1 LENIRSFKSTNRRN
15 KSLEVVHLAN
25 GENHLDPYLNVFNSL
40 TVAMRKITSSLP
52 LQELA
57 KLVLADNKADT
68 SRGNKF
74 IDIGFSAE
82 HNQKRRRRHGGV
94 AIPNKLEKT
103 PTQPDTI
110 FHKALLGMTDLLDLV
125 CQDDA
130 KGKVFR
136 DPLREALFA
145 GTLVKGNRIEALR
158 VALTNSDNVVSCHCD
173 DKNDVS
179 QNFEGV
185 INFSKWLL
193 LDGVWWRLSLIG
205 YSRKSVAG
213 CLRRIKLYKP
223 LVARIS
229 NFYKA
234 MPVER
239 KLITPALLQPA
250 KFSSCDE
257 AYRLKPHANKCVFYS
272 VFVDSLTR
280 LQKHLHLSVWH
291 VLALVTNTIVSET
304 PDYFRFVSNHFL
316 NLSGKHLQ
324 KIRAQG
330 PTAFALNFYSRL
342 FDEKDRRRTLHLK
355 VPGQRHQPHYNT
367 RQNDVVVLKSI
378 ANFFRLYQAFQHL
391 DSKLASDRH
400 FYGKAIANLEAG
412 YQTTGVFG
420 AGCLTAQHLIHIG
433 ALCGLFP
440 PEMLL
445 HAEIGIT
452 TNSYKY
458 LRRWEGMTDHHEDTR
473 QLLACVGHQCRTS
486 EAVAE
491 NLICKYGQDLTQPPP
506 PPLLVPNRPKPKA
519 PPPSTTGQMT
529 RKEKAYWADQSPVWT
544 TKSSPYRDSIFKD
557 QYLYDLDDDKKLVEV
572 TASGVRTVEFLS
584 SRCLSSVHKEPPVAF
599 SYWRLKAKSKRPVSQ
614 MKGST
619 RKHLRRL
626 MALPPASLSSNEMN
640 RSVTEPR
647 ARLKIAE
654 SDDDSVA
661 DSDAHQ
667 EEDDQSYQD
676 DDQLIMQFIS
686 LPANNCPPS
695 FPNRKVGRPKKP
707 LPPDMPD
714 FNFDQLLDDNDS
726 DADESDDD
734 GSEMQANPPPSVP
747 NRKLGRQTKKKS
759 YMPDSNFVD
768 AVHLLVHNDS
778 DADDSEDDGSDDDGC
793 DGYDESDEWL
803 PRSGSRTT
811 NIDIQRGRIEQ
822 HRESTDN
829 VKKRTTDIDIQ
840 RRKIE
845 QHRESTDNVK
855 KRKKTNAPVT
865 FAKAHAGNCRTGKI
879 SSKRARPGGVDAAVL
894 HVDKME
900 CKKQKRSPKS
910 STGKRSESAARTTF
924 ELPGEVEC
932 TSGVLGKSRKNTMVD
947 DNIDSEVQTTR
958 VEALYKRRL
967 AAIAKRKVRL
977 EEEDAALESSAG
989 EYCKS
994 WKRLD
999 EFTQI
1004 TWGEDDTSSDEE
1016 EWQEVNKGRFENLA
1030 VAKPIPLSISLSPII
1045 PPTSISIPSSIRM
1058 PLKLEQAATKALHLP
1073 PFHNQ
1078 FISRETFDR
1087 PARPG
1092 ESHPTTMVASHFSY
1106 PSGPGRPNATWF
1118 PPSDL
1123 GSDIV
1128 AAFSPGSLLAPDG
1141 KRYHESRN
1149 IAATY
1154 LFVAAVLQGDAK
1166 FMGSVLAPQRCLQAS
1181 VTLMVDKKRHDSLF
1195 DARPLGVITSHI
1207 DNNGFSFS
1215 FVNAQGLFI
1224 GPQLTT
1230 NT

>member
-1 LENIRSFKSTNRRN
+1 
-15 KSLEVVHLAN
+15 
-25 GENHLDPYLNVFNSL
+25 
-40 TVAMRKITSSLP
+40 
-52 LQELA
+52 
-57 KLVLADNKADT
+57 
-68 SRGNKF
+68 
-74 IDIGFSAE
+74 
-82 HNQKRRRRHGGV
+82 
-94 AIPNKLEKT
+94 
-103 PTQPDTI
+103 
-110 FHKALLGMTDLLDLV
+110 
-125 CQDDA
+125 
-130 KGKVFR
+130 
-136 DPLREALFA
+136 
-145 GTLVKGNRIEALR
+145 
-158 VALTNSDNVVSCHCD
+158 
-173 DKNDVS
+173 
-179 QNFEGV
+179 
-185 INFSKWLL
+185 
-193 LDGVWWRLSLIG
+193 
-205 YSRKSVAG
+205 
-213 CLRRIKLYKP
+213 
-223 LVARIS
+223 
-229 NFYKA
+229 
-234 MPVER
+234 
-239 KLITPALLQPA
+239 
-250 KFSSCDE
+250 
-257 AYRLKPHANKCVFYS
+257 
-272 VFVDSLTR
+272 
-280 LQKHLHLSVWH
+280 
-291 VLALVTNTIVSET
+291 
-304 PDYFRFVSNHFL
+304 
-316 NLSGKHLQ
+316 
-324 KIRAQG
+324 
-330 PTAFALNFYSRL
+330 
-342 FDEKDRRRTLHLK
+342 
-355 VPGQRHQPHYNT
+355 
-367 RQNDVVVLKSI
+367 
-378 ANFFRLYQAFQHL
+378 
-391 DSKLASDRH
+391 
-400 FYGKAIANLEAG
+400 
-412 YQTTGVFG
+412 
-420 AGCLTAQHLIHIG
+420 
-433 ALCGLFP
+433 
-440 PEMLL
+440 MLL

-584 SRCLSSVHKEPPVAF
+584 SRCLSSAHKEPPVAF

-626 MALPPASLSSNEMN
+626 
-640 RSVTEPR
+640 
-647 ARLKIAE
+647 KIAE
-654 SDDDSVA
+654 SDV
-661 DSDAHQ
+661 
-667 EEDDQSYQD
+667 
-676 DDQLIMQFIS
+676 
-686 LPANNCPPS
+686 
-695 FPNRKVGRPKKP
+695 
-707 LPPDMPD
+707 PD

-778 DADDSEDDGSDDDGC
+778 DAGDSEDDGSEDDGC

-811 NIDIQRGRIEQ
+811 NIDIQRRRIEQ
-822 HRESTDN
+822 HHESTDN
-829 VKKRTTDIDIQ
+829 VKKRTT
-840 RRKIE
+840 
-845 QHRESTDNVK
+845 NVK

-865 FAKAHAGNCRTGKI
+865 FPKAQAGECLTGKI
-879 SSKRARPGGVDAAVL
+879 SSKRARPGGQDAAVL
-894 HVDKME
+894 HVNKME
-900 CKKQKRSPKS
+900 RKKRKRSPQS
-910 STGKRSESAARTTF
+910 STGKRSGSAARTTF

-932 TSGVLGKSRKNTMVD
+932 TTGVLGKLRKNTMVD

-994 WKRLD
+994 GKRVD

-1016 EWQEVNKGRFENLA
+1016 EWEEVNKGRFENLA

-1045 PPTSISIPSSIRM
+1045 PPLSISIPPSIRM

-1092 ESHPTTMVASHFSY
+1092 ESNPTTMVASHFSY
-1106 PSGPGRPNATWF
+1106 PTGPGRPNATWF

-1123 GSDIV
+1123 CSDIV